1 MEQYQHILDTLRGII
16 ESSVDELVAADI
28 NADSDLTGE
37 LGIDSLAMFD
47 IADKVQDN
55 WKIKISDDDLGEFT
69 TVDSLVT
76 FIQTAAGEREMTAVA
91 EA

>member
-1 MEQYQHILDTLRGII
+1 MEPYQDVLNALRAII
-16 ESSVDELVAADI
+16 EDSVNELTADDI

-47 IADKVQDN
+47 IADKVQEK
-55 WKIKISDDDLGEFT
+55 WKIKISDDELGEFT
-69 TVDSLVT
+69 TADSMVT
-76 FIQTAAGEREMTAVA
+76 FILGAVSAEATPAVA